1 MTDKTTKILLG
12 AIALGLWANI
22 VTPQIRPAHAQH
34 STITFLSNIDQN
46 IQAIAQGICLNDK
59 LC

>member
-22 VTPQIRPAHAQH
+22 VTPQIRPAHAS
-34 STITFLSNIDQN
+34 STITYLSSIDQN
-46 IQAIAQGICLNDK
+46 IQMIAMGACPNRR